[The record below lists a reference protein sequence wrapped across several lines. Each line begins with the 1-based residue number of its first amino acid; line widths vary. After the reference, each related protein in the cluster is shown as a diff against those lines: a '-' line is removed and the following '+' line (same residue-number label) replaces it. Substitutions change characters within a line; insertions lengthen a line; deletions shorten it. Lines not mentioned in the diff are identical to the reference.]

1 MYISLTPDPGYNLSF
16 LKTCGID
23 GEFNLFRGSF
33 SKDKDD
39 LNGIVGDH
47 HGQRINSFIDE
58 FIDSSSKDTENLN
71 GIAGDYHGQWIKAKD
86 DRTGFLTWGGDCNI
100 SENCYTL
107 RKKKKILI
115 FFSRYLD

>member
-86 DRTGFLTWGGDCNI
+86 DRTKEKALDICLKIFGLRAEWMCRRFLT
-100 SENCYTL
+100 
-107 RKKKKILI
+107 R
-115 FFSRYLD
+115 